1 MIDKTKIKKILI
13 VRTDRIGDVVLSTPV
28 IKAARMAF
36 PRAHIAVM
44 VRPYTRDIVIGNPY
58 LNEVIVYDKYGIH
71 KDWRSTLR
79 FALDLRRKR
88 FDLALILHPTNRAH
102 IVTFLAGI
110 PLRVG
115 YKKKCGFLLTH
126 SIEDKKH
133 LGQKHELDYNFDL
146 AGLAGIKIVDR
157 DLSMTVTEQDKKFV
171 RDILRKNG
179 LSPDDKLIIIHPGS
193 SCPSKRWP
201 PQRFALLSD
210 KINQLDKVKVIVVG
224 GPDDRDIAEEIS
236 GCVSSPVVN
245 FCGQFDL
252 KKLAALIQFSRVF
265 ITNDNGPMH
274 IASAVGTPVIAIFGR
289 KQPGLSPRR
298 WGPTG
303 KKDIVLRKDVGCKV
317 CLAHNCQNGF
327 NCLKAVS
334 VEEVLKCLTTL
345 LNELNC

>member
-28 IKAARMAF
+28 IKAAREAY
-36 PRAHIAVM
+36 PQSRIAVM
-44 VRPYTRDIVIGNPY
+44 VRPYTKDIVIGTPY
-58 LNEVIVYDKYGIH
+58 LDEVIVYDKYGIH
-71 KDWRSTLR
+71 KSWLSTLK
-79 FALDLRRKR
+79 FALGLRKKR

-146 AGLAGIKIVDR
+146 AGLAGIKMIDR
-157 DLSMTVTEQDKKFV
+157 NLSMPLTEQDKEFA

-179 LSPDDKLIIIHPGS
+179 LNPDDNLIVIHPGS

-201 PQRFALLSD
+201 PERFALLSD

-224 GPDDRDIAEEIS
+224 GSDDRDIAKQIS
-236 GCVSSPVVN
+236 SYVNSPVVN

-252 KKLAALIQFSRVF
+252 KKLAAVIQFSRSF

-289 KQPGLSPRR
+289 NQPGLSPQR

-303 KKDIVLRKDVGCKV
+303 KKDIVLHKDVGCKT
-317 CLAHNCQNGF
+317 CLAHNCQNGI
-327 NCLKAVS
+327 S
-334 VEEVLKCLTTL
+334 
-345 LNELNC
+345 